1 MKLNLVQKILE
12 NHGLNSNSK
21 EFALLPDQVIT
32 PDSTATMVYLQLE
45 AIGVKKIKPF
55 SVIYIDH
62 NLLQVGNKNH
72 DDHLYLLTVGKK
84 MGAYI
89 SRAGN
94 GIGHTTHLENFSKP
108 GDILLGSDSHTP
120 TAGGAGML
128 AIGAGGVDVA
138 IAMSG
143 LSYSCSKPKIIGVC
157 LEGSLQPWVSAKDIS
172 LKMMQIVGVKGG
184 KNKIF
189 EYFGEGIKHLSVY
202 DRATICNMGAE
213 TGALSSIFPSDE
225 TTKSFYQSVGREG
238 DWKEL
243 LPDEDAEY
251 DDMIKI
257 DLNILEPLIA
267 LPHSPDNIRPVSE
280 VENIPLSQ
288 VGIGSCTNS
297 SYKNLAIAAMVLN
310 NQTLPDGMDLIISP
324 GSKRILLMLLE
335 TGMISQLL
343 KAGARLLEVACGP
356 CNGIGQAPASGTN
369 TLRTYNRN
377 FKGRCGTPD
386 ANAYLCSPE
395 TAAVSALYGKITDP
409 RRFGEYPIIN
419 EPPFFPLLP
428 KAIITPQQ
436 GNEDIQVIKGPNIK
450 PIPMGSPLED
460 SLIFKVELKAGD
472 NTTTD
477 DILPG
482 GAEMLALRSNI
493 PDSIPYIFTRINPNF
508 KNKISRLPKSWGVIG
523 GDNYGMGSSR
533 EHAVMVPMSAGMKV
547 VIVKSF
553 ADVYKRNLVNFGVIP
568 LIFKNP
574 NDYES
579 INEGDELILSNVL
592 TQIKEGEV
600 KLFNKTQNRDIVT
613 KCELTSIQQNVLFRG
628 GLLNYV
634 KDQIH

>member
-1 MKLNLVQKILE
+1 MKRNLIQKILE
-12 NHGLNSNSK
+12 SHGLNHK
-21 EFALLPDQVIT
+21 LQELEIIPDQVMT

-45 AIGVKKIKPF
+45 AMGVKKVKPF

-62 NLLQVGNKNH
+62 NMLQVGHKNH
-72 DDHLYLLTVGKK
+72 DDHMYLLTVGKK

-89 SRAGN
+89 SKAGN

-108 GDILLGSDSHTP
+108 GVILLGSDSHTS
-120 TAGGAGML
+120 TAGAAGML

-143 LSYSCSKPKIIGVC
+143 LPYVCSRPKVVGVC
-157 LEGSLQPWVSAKDIS
+157 LEGKLQPWVSAKDIS
-172 LKMMQIVGVKGG
+172 LKLLQIIGVKGG

-189 EYFGEGIKHLSVY
+189 EYCGPGVSQLTVY

-213 TGALSSIFPSDE
+213 TGAFSSIFPSDE
-225 TTKSFYQSVGREG
+225 MTKLFYQSVGRES
-238 DWKEL
+238 DWQQL

-251 DDMIKI
+251 DEIIKI
-257 DLNILEPLIA
+257 NLDALEPLIA
-267 LPHSPDNIRPVSE
+267 LPHSPDNIKPVSE
-280 VENIPLSQ
+280 VEGIPLSQ

-297 SYKNLAIAAMVLN
+297 SFKDLAIAATVLN
-310 NQTLPDGMDLIISP
+310 NQTLPESTDLIISP

-335 TGMISQLL
+335 TGMAKQLIT
-343 KAGARLLEVACGP
+343 AGARLLEVACGP

-377 FKGRCGTPD
+377 FKGRCGTAD
-386 ANAYLCSPE
+386 ANSYLCSPE

-409 RRFGEYPIIN
+409 RKFGEYPAIN
-419 EPPFFPLLP
+419 EPKFFPLLTE
-428 KAIITPQQ
+428 AIITPKA
-436 GNEDIQVIKGPNIK
+436 GDENTQVIKGPNIK
-450 PIPMGSPLED
+450 PIPVGSPLED
-460 SLIFKVELKAGD
+460 TLTIKIELKAGD

-477 DILPG
+477 EILPG

-493 PDSIPYIFTRINPNF
+493 PDSVPYIFTRINPNF
-508 KNKISRLPKSWGVIG
+508 RNKLNSLPKAWGVIG

-533 EHAVMVPMSAGMKV
+533 EHAVMVPMYAGMKL

-568 LIFKNP
+568 LVFENAA
-574 NDYES
+574 DYEA
-579 INEGDELILSNVL
+579 IHEGDILVL
-592 TQIKEGEV
+592 DNLFYQLQEGRV
-600 KLFNKTQNRDIVT
+600 ALHNKTQNRIFFT
-613 KCELTSIQQNVLFRG
+613 KCDLTAAQLDVLQKG
-628 GLLNYV
+628 GLLNFV
-634 KDQIH
+634 KDQLL